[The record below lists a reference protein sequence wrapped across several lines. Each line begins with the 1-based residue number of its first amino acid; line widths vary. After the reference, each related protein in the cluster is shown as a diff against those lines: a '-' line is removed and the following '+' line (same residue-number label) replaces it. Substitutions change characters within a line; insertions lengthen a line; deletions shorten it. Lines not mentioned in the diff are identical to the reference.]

1 MNNTT
6 VKASACNDPK
16 KKKKKPYFKI
26 ARLYTTQNK
35 EKGETQ

>member
-6 VKASACNDPK
+6 VKASACNDQK
-16 KKKKKPYFKI
+16 IKKPYFKI

>member
-6 VKASACNDPK
+6 VKASACNDP
-16 KKKKKPYFKI
+16 KKKPYFKI